1 MKSIL
6 SYIFGATAFISLLLV
21 PGAVESEKYILAF
34 FLIVAT
40 GAGAHL
46 SINEDG
52 KSTHDR

>member
-46 SINEDG
+46 SINEDR